1 MDMSVRTALS
11 LIVLLVLAMMPFV
24 ASPYAVFICAQM
36 ITLIY
41 IAASLQ
47 MSFAYARILSFMQ
60 GTFFGLGS
68 YIACLTHR
76 SGLGLP
82 FMLLGAVVASGSLGF
97 LVGLV
102 VTRMKAA
109 HTAVIC
115 TLLVATIVLMCANSF
130 VEITGGE
137 DGLALRGGSQLFGF
151 AVAFG
156 ANRFTY
162 CLAFLPLAAYFIYI
176 MLAERTTFGIVM
188 KAVGSNEVRAAQLG
202 YQVWLRHLA
211 VFAVAS
217 GIAGYGGAMNAV
229 VLEHVSSALF
239 DPNLS
244 LTAVLWAAVGGLAH
258 PFGALFGAVVV
269 FPLTEL
275 AARTFKY
282 VDIAVGA
289 LLIAA
294 ALLFPQGVAGLIGER
309 RLRNVIRRNSK
320 EVAADGRKSH
330 SQAA

>member
-1 MDMSVRTALS
+1 MSVRTALGGMA
-11 LIVLLVLAMMPFV
+11 LLVLAVLPFV
-24 ASPYAVFICAQM
+24 ASRYAVFVSAQM
-36 ITLIY
+36 ITLVY
-41 IAASLQ
+41 IATSLQ

-60 GTFFGLGS
+60 GTFFGLGA
-68 YIACLTHR
+68 YIACLTHA
-76 SGLGLP
+76 SGFTLP
-82 FMLLGAVVASGSLGF
+82 LMLLASAAASAAFGVLI
-97 LVGLV
+97 GLI

-115 TLLVATIVLMCANSF
+115 TLLIATILLMCANSF

-137 DGLALRGGSQLFGF
+137 DGLSLGGGSRIFGLS
-151 AVAFG
+151 VPFG
-156 ANRFTY
+156 ANRTTY
-162 CLAFLPLAAYFIYI
+162 FLALLPLAAYFTVV
-176 MLAERTTFGIVM
+176 MLAERTAFGTVM

-202 YQVWLRHLA
+202 YHVWLRHLM
-211 VFAVAS
+211 VFTAAG

-229 VLEHVSSALF
+229 ILEHVSSALF

-258 PFGALFGAVVV
+258 PFGSLFGALLV

-282 VDIAVGA
+282 VDIAVGL

-294 ALLFPQGVAGLIGER
+294 ALLFPQGIAGLIGER
-309 RLRNVIRRNSK
+309 RLGNAIRSGSK
-320 EVAADGRKSH
+320 EVLAESRESS
-330 SQAA
+330 SQTA

>member
-1 MDMSVRTALS
+1 MSVRTALG
-11 LIVLLVLAMMPFV
+11 LMALLVLAAMPLV
-24 ASPYAVFICAQM
+24 TGPYAVFVCAQM

-68 YIACLTHR
+68 YIACVAHR
-76 SGLGLP
+76 SGFSLP
-82 FMLLGAVVASGSLGF
+82 VMLLAAVAASGVLGVVVA
-97 LVGLV
+97 LV

-130 VEITGGE
+130 VGITGGE
-137 DGLALRGGSQLFGF
+137 DGLSLRGGSYMFGL

-156 ANRFTY
+156 ANRITY
-162 CLAFLPLAAYFIYI
+162 CFAFLPLAAYFIFV
-176 MLAERTTFGIVM
+176 MLAERTTFGVVM
-188 KAVGSNEVRAAQLG
+188 KAVGSNEIRAAQLG

-211 VFAVAS
+211 VFAVAGGMS
-217 GIAGYGGAMNAV
+217 GYGGAMNAV
-229 VLEHVSSALF
+229 ILEHVSSALF

-258 PFGALFGAVVV
+258 PFGALFGGLLV

-275 AARTFKY
+275 AARAFKY

-294 ALLFPQGVAGLIGER
+294 ALLFPQGIAGLVGER
-309 RLRNVIRRNSK
+309 RLGHFNRRNSK
-320 EVAADGRKSH
+320 AALAEGPQGRG
-330 SQAA
+330 QTA

>member
-1 MDMSVRTALS
+1 MSVRTALG
-11 LIVLLVLAMMPFV
+11 VMALLVLAAMPFV
-24 ASPYAVFICAQM
+24 TGRYAVFVCAQM
-36 ITLIY
+36 ITLVY

-68 YIACLTHR
+68 YVACLTHG
-76 SGLGLP
+76 SGLNLP
-82 FMLLGAVVASGSLGF
+82 FMLLASVAASGAF
-97 LVGLV
+97 AVLVGLI

-115 TLLVATIVLMCANSF
+115 TLLIATIVLMCGNSF
-130 VEITGGE
+130 VDITGGE
-137 DGLALRGGSQLFGF
+137 DGLSLRGGSRIFGL

-156 ANRFTY
+156 ANRITY
-162 CLAFLPLAAYFIYI
+162 YLAFLPLAAYFICA
-176 MLAERTTFGIVM
+176 MFAERTTFGVVM
-188 KAVGSNEVRAAQLG
+188 KAVGGNEVRAAQLG
-202 YQVWLRHLA
+202 YHVWLRHL
-211 VFAVAS
+211 VIFAVAG

-229 VLEHVSSALF
+229 ILEHVSSALF

-258 PFGALFGAVVV
+258 PLGALFGALLV
-269 FPLTEL
+269 FPMTEL

-294 ALLFPQGVAGLIGER
+294 ALLFPQGIAGLIGDR
-309 RLRNVIRRNSK
+309 RAGFFNRRKSK
-320 EVAADGRKSH
+320 EVLAEGQEGH
-330 SQAA
+330 SQVA